1 MTLSRR
7 AILAGGAGLAIAT
20 PVEAASRDPAS
31 VGRKIAREYLARADL
46 MRYDSGDVHAVHYAE
61 AATAYGAAKLGGL
74 IQDRAL
80 VDGVAARYR
89 RLTTENIPNTA
100 NHVDANV
107 IGVWPLELYRQ
118 TGDFDD
124 LKQGLALAD
133 GQWTTLRDDGLTM
146 QTRFW
151 IDDVWMIGALQ
162 VQAFRTTRRPI
173 YLDRAAR
180 ELAAYVT
187 KLQQQNGLFF
197 HGPEAPFPWGRGNGW
212 VAAGLAETLSELP
225 SDHPAWP
232 VVHASYMR
240 MMEALLRFQGEDGM
254 WRQLVDRPGAWAESS
269 CTAMFGFA
277 MAAGVRRGLL
287 SGGGYNA
294 AARKAWKALCNRLGH
309 DGRLSDICVGTGQS
323 ADMQFY
329 LDRPKV
335 TGDLHGQAPMLWLA
349 CALLEG
355 AGA

>member
-7 AILAGGAGLAIAT
+7 AILGGGAGLAFAT
-20 PVEAASRDPAS
+20 PVAAASRDPAS
-31 VGRKIAREYLARADL
+31 VGRKIARDYLGRAEL

-80 VDGVAARYR
+80 VDGVATRYL
-89 RLTTENIPNTA
+89 RLADENIPNTA

-133 GQWTTLRDDGLTM
+133 GQWTDLRDDGLTK

-151 IDDVWMIGALQ
+151 IDDMWMIGALQ
-162 VQAFRTTRRPI
+162 VQAFRTTRRPV
-173 YLDRAAR
+173 YLDRAGR

-187 KLQQQNGLFF
+187 RLQQPNGLFF
-197 HGPEAPFPWGRGNGW
+197 HGPEAPYSWGRGNGW
-212 VAAGLAETLSELP
+212 VAAGLAEVLSEL
-225 SDHPAWP
+225 SQDHP
-232 VVHASYMR
+232 SYTVLRNGYGR
-240 MMEALLRFQGEDGM
+240 MMEALLRFQAPDGM
-254 WRQLVDRPGAWAESS
+254 WRQLVDRPQAWAESS

-277 MAAGVRRGLL
+277 MAAGVKRGLL
-287 SGGGYNA
+287 SGRAYDDAVRN
-294 AARKAWKALCNRLGH
+294 AWKALCKRLGR
-309 DGRLSDICVGTGQS
+309 DGRLADICIGTGQS
-323 ADMQFY
+323 GEMQFY

-349 CALLEG
+349 CALVES
-355 AGA
+355 A